1 MANICEF
8 DVKMVGPMES
18 IKDFIRM
25 INPDALKEDNND
37 NLDNILVPQKFTD
50 IIDFKL
56 YTPIKKLDS
65 GYGEVTGGGECY
77 ISAFNSFLYDGKY
90 SEIENE
96 HAKEIKLW
104 TCLEKVREKYPDLV
118 VQIIGQ
124 TDGETYAEKITS
136 NYDGIFREEVN
147 IIGYWFE
154 TIEEAEESFEKNPG
168 LREAI
173 EERYNCDNLEN
184 ILEKT
189 LWVVDFD
196 DEDNMRVV
204 GDKSEVE
211 GLSWDI

>member
-8 DVKMVGPMES
+8 DIKMVGPMEN

-25 INPDALKEDNND
+25 INPDASKEDNND

-154 TIEEAEESFEKNPG
+154 TIEEAEESFDKNPG

-196 DEDNMRVV
+196 DKDNMRVI

>member
-8 DVKMVGPMES
+8 DVKMVGPMEN

-147 IIGYWFE
+147 IIDYWFE
-154 TIEEAEESFEKNPG
+154 TIEEAEESFDKNPG

>member
-8 DVKMVGPMES
+8 DVKIIGPMEN

-77 ISAFNSFLYDGKY
+77 ISIFNSFLYDGKY

-154 TIEEAEESFEKNPG
+154 TIEEAEESFNKNPG

-189 LWVVDFD
+189 LWVVGFD
-196 DEDNMRVV
+196 DKDNMRVV

>member
-8 DVKMVGPMES
+8 DVKMVGPMENV
-18 IKDFIRM
+18 KDFIRM

-37 NLDNILVPQKFTD
+37 NLDDVLVPQKFTD

-56 YTPIKKLDS
+56 YSPIKKLDS
-65 GYGEVTGGGECY
+65 GYGEVTGAGECY

-96 HAKEIKLW
+96 HTKEIKLW

-147 IIGYWFE
+147 IIGYWYE
-154 TIEEAEESFEKNPG
+154 TIEEVEESFEKNPG

-173 EERYNCDNLEN
+173 EKRYNCDNLEN

-211 GLSWDI
+211 VLSWDI

>member
-8 DVKMVGPMES
+8 DVKMVGPMEN

-154 TIEEAEESFEKNPG
+154 TIEEAEESFDKNPG

-196 DEDNMRVV
+196 DKDNMRVI

>member
-1 MANICEF
+1 MANICKF
-8 DVKMVGPMES
+8 DVKMVGPMENV
-18 IKDFIRM
+18 KDFIRM

-37 NLDNILVPQKFTD
+37 NLDDVLVPQKFTD

-56 YTPIKKLDS
+56 YSPIKKLDS

-147 IIGYWFE
+147 IISYWFE
-154 TIEEAEESFEKNPG
+154 TIEETEESFEKNPG
-168 LREAI
+168 LRNAI
-173 EERYNCDNLEN
+173 EKRYNCDNLEN

-196 DEDNMRVV
+196 DKENMRVIK
-204 GDKSEVE
+204 DKSEVSE
-211 GLSWDI
+211 LNWDI